1 MKLTGHGRIHRCS
14 TFSIKYDQYTS
25 YYEELVYKNGR
36 IKWRVSL
43 DKIIKHSKFKNI
55 EITPIV
61 CSISM
66 RQFEMANLG
75 IS

>member
-1 MKLTGHGRIHRCS
+1 MFN
-14 TFSIKYDQYTS
+14 FSIKYDQYTS
-25 YYEELVYKNGR
+25 YYEELVYENGR
-36 IKWRVSL
+36 IKLKKL